1 MTLVDQDARCR
12 AMTDFSSILLVE
24 AAAGTGKTSLMAG
37 RVAMMLAAGHR
48 PGEIAAITFTE
59 LAASQLARRIRE
71 TVDALLA
78 GDVPAFLEAV
88 LPQGLSEQQREALA
102 VAFPRLDELTATTI
116 HGFCQAIIRSHGVQA
131 GLDPGARVVDATVA
145 DNLFMAELSAWFSR
159 RLAAAAAEGDPI
171 VVLAEEI
178 PLHVVDLIRELANL
192 RRRHPDAQPIL
203 PPADARPDIDFVQ
216 AVHDFDRWQANA
228 EPDKWLS
235 DIAHELRRLQERYQ
249 DCLATKEDF
258 RSLWRLCD
266 PGTGRLFERKGLQ
279 LKTYDEAGRG
289 FGAHRNDVGPNE
301 GRTLYETVVVA
312 WSELVGHIASTLVCS
327 LSVSLDQLLE
337 SYQARK
343 RAVAVLDFDDLLI
356 HVRTLVRD
364 HEEVRQAIGQRYRF
378 ILVDEFQDTDGI
390 QNEILFS
397 IAATETPRDQWEKS
411 ELRPGALFLVGDPK
425 QAIYRFRGA
434 DIEAYELCRRLI
446 DSQDQGSVL
455 EITANFR
462 SLKPIIDHVN
472 ACFEPVF
479 AKPSQPRYVALAP
492 TLFKASHPLAC
503 VARFTVEVATE
514 GRIYAEMFREA
525 EAERVADI
533 CAALIGNVSIQRADK
548 TCTPLQAGDIAL
560 LSPGHTELWRYERA
574 LEQRGLAVSSQAGQT
589 LMRRQETQDLLAL
602 LRALADSSDT
612 LAFGALMRGPL
623 VGLSEQELLDIT
635 SALAEQEEGQRFFTV
650 RTDPELV
657 QHAVARDILVE
668 LQRLRRRASIVTP
681 SLILADAI
689 ERLNLRV
696 IMAARHGNRNARAL
710 ANLDALIERARG
722 YSVAGLRAFIRDLQ
736 SDWERKAR
744 AQEGRI
750 DAAQDAVEIVTIHS
764 AKGLEWPVVIPV
776 NSTTELYRP
785 DQFVH
790 RQSDNSLH
798 WMLGG
803 VAPPELAAARAA
815 ESLEDANQRERIWY
829 VACTRARDI
838 LILPHIPQASK
849 DSWFSSIDLRQHD
862 ILEMDLSSFALQKT
876 AGSASRPNEQSS
888 DSFAAEQR
896 SVEESA
902 PPIVWRRPSEHDADR
917 RNDPLDGV
925 VVSESHVEQ
934 IDVVGAGAR
943 RGVILHKL
951 IEELLT
957 GELAEELDASVSRAR
972 LLLDQL
978 THVDEA
984 GPRPDPREM
993 AAAALRGLALP
1004 QIAEMRRSL
1013 VPEIAIWGHDE
1024 AGLVAG
1030 RADALAIVENHT
1042 DAAIDWKSDVNPT
1055 PAVREAHAQQLR
1067 DYLSVTGA
1075 KRGAVVY
1082 LTNGEIVWITR
1093 PANDGP
1099 PEDGVIYPSADA
1111 HSDL

>member
-1 MTLVDQDARCR
+1 MTLADQAARCR

-37 RVAMMLAAGHR
+37 RVAMMLAAGHH

-71 TVDALLA
+71 TVDALLR
-78 GDVPAFLEAV
+78 GDVPDFLEAV
-88 LPQGLSEQQREALA
+88 LPQGLSEQQREALV

-116 HGFCQAIIRSHGVQA
+116 HGFCQSLIRSHGVQA
-131 GLDPGARVVDATVA
+131 GLDPGARVIDAAVA
-145 DNLFMAELSAWFSR
+145 DNLFMAELSAWFSH
-159 RLAAAAAEGDPI
+159 RLGADAVEGDPI

-178 PLHVVDLIRELANL
+178 PLQVVDLIRELANL
-192 RRRHPDAQPIL
+192 RRKHPDARPI
-203 PPADARPDIDFVQ
+203 PPSCDARPDIDFAQ
-216 AVHDFDRWQANA
+216 AVDDFDRWQASA

-235 DIAHELRRLQERYQ
+235 DIVHELRRLAERYQ
-249 DCLATKEDF
+249 DCLANKANYRT
-258 RSLWRLCD
+258 LWRLCD
-266 PGTGRLFERKGLQ
+266 PGAGRLFERKGLQ
-279 LKTYDEAGRG
+279 LKTYGEAARG
-289 FGAHRNDVGPNE
+289 FGAPRNDVGAND
-301 GRTLYETVVVA
+301 GRRFYEAVVIA

-327 LSVSLDQLLE
+327 LSASLDQLLE
-337 SYQARK
+337 SYQVRK
-343 RAVAVLDFDDLLI
+343 RAAAVLDFDDLLI
-356 HVRTLVRD
+356 HVRSLIRG
-364 HEEVRQAIGQRYRF
+364 HEEVRRAIGKRYRY

-397 IAATETPRDQWEKS
+397 IVATQTLPGQWEKS
-411 ELRPGALFLVGDPK
+411 ELRSGALFLVGDPK

-434 DIEAYELCRRLI
+434 DIEAYELCRQLI
-446 DSQDQGSVL
+446 DGQDHGAVL

-462 SLKPIIDHVN
+462 SLSPIIEHVN

-503 VARFTVEVATE
+503 VARFTIEVATE

-533 CAALIGNVSIQRADK
+533 CAALIGNVSIKRADK

-589 LMRRQETQDLLAL
+589 LMRRQETQDILAL
-602 LRALADSSDT
+602 LRVLADSSDT

-635 SALAEQEEGQRFFTV
+635 SALAGQEEGQRFFTV

-657 QHAVARDILVE
+657 QHAVARDILLE

-681 SLILADAI
+681 SLILAEAI
-689 ERLNLRV
+689 ERLNIRV

-750 DAAQDAVEIVTIHS
+750 DAAADAVEIVTIHS

-798 WMLGG
+798 WMVGG

-815 ESLEDANQRERIWY
+815 ESLEDANQRKRIWY
-829 VACTRARDI
+829 VACTRAREL

-849 DSWFSSIDLRQHD
+849 DSWFSSIDLRQLD
-862 ILEMDLSSFALQKT
+862 IPELDLSSFARQDTRGPASLPNRQ
-876 AGSASRPNEQSS
+876 SA
-888 DSFAAEQR
+888 DVFGAEQQ

-902 PPIVWRRPSEHDADR
+902 PPVVWRRPSEHDADR
-917 RNDPLDGV
+917 LGDPLEGIV
-925 VVSESHVEQ
+925 ISESHIEHL
-934 IDVVGAGAR
+934 DVVGAGAR
-943 RGVILHKL
+943 RGVVLHKL
-951 IEELLT
+951 MEELLT
-957 GELAEELDASVSRAR
+957 GELEGDLDASVSRAR
-972 LLLDQL
+972 ELLDQL
-978 THVDEA
+978 ISDGDDDE
-984 GPRPDPREM
+984 PRPDPQELG
-993 AAAALRGLALP
+993 AAALRGLALP
-1004 QIAEMRRSL
+1004 QIAELRPYL
-1013 VPEIAIWGHDE
+1013 VSEIAIWSHDE
-1024 AGLVAG
+1024 SELIAG
-1030 RADALAIVENHT
+1030 RADALAIIEGDL

-1055 PAVREAHAQQLR
+1055 PAVREAHVRQLQ
-1067 DYLSVTGA
+1067 DYLSATGA

-1082 LTNGEIVWITR
+1082 LTTGEIVWIR
-1093 PANDGP
+1093 PAEAASTGD
-1099 PEDGVIYPSADA
+1099 
-1111 HSDL
+1111 

>member
-37 RVAMMLAAGHR
+37 RVAMMLAAGHQ

-71 TVDALLA
+71 TVDTLLT
-78 GDVPAFLEAV
+78 GNVPAFLEAV
-88 LPQGLSEQQREALA
+88 LPQGPSEQQRGALA
-102 VAFPRLDELTATTI
+102 VAFPRLDEMTATTI

-159 RLAAAAAEGDPI
+159 RLAADAVEGDPI
-171 VVLAEEI
+171 VVLVEEI
-178 PLHVVDLIRELANL
+178 PLQVVNLIRELASL
-192 RRRHPDAQPIL
+192 RRKHPDAQPI
-203 PPADARPDIDFVQ
+203 PPSLDARPDIDFVQ
-216 AVHDFDRWQANA
+216 AVDDFDRWHVSG

-235 DIAHELRRLQERYQ
+235 DIAHELRRLAEGYQ
-249 DCLATKEDF
+249 DCLAIKGNF
-258 RSLWRLCD
+258 RALWRLCN
-266 PGTGRLFERKGLQ
+266 PGAGRLFERKGLQ
-279 LKTYDEAGRG
+279 LKTYDEAARS
-289 FGAHRNDVGPNE
+289 FGAYRNDAGPGD
-301 GRTLYETVVVA
+301 GRTLYETVVIA

-337 SYQARK
+337 SYQTRK
-343 RAVAVLDFDDLLI
+343 RAAAVLDFDDLLI

-364 HEEVRQAIGQRYRF
+364 HEEVRQAISQRYRYV
-378 ILVDEFQDTDGI
+378 LVDEFQDTDGI

-397 IAATETPRDQWEKS
+397 IAATEPRPGQWEKS
-411 ELRPGALFLVGDPK
+411 ELQPGALFLVGDPK

-434 DIEAYELCRRLI
+434 DIEAYELCRQLI
-446 DSQDQGSVL
+446 DRQDHGAVL

-462 SLKPIIDHVN
+462 SLSPIIEHVN

-492 TLFKASHPLAC
+492 TLSEASHLLPC

-533 CAALIGNVSIQRADK
+533 CAALIGNVSIQRPDK

-574 LEQRGLAVSSQAGQT
+574 LEQRGVAVSSQAGQT
-589 LMRRQETQDLLAL
+589 LMRRQETQDILAL
-602 LRALADSSDT
+602 LRVLADSSDT

-635 SALAEQEEGQRFFTV
+635 AALPESEEGQSFYTV

-657 QHAVARDILVE
+657 QHQVARHILVE
-668 LQRLRRRASIVTP
+668 LQQLRRRTSIMTP

-689 ERLNLRV
+689 ERLNVRV

-722 YSVAGLRAFIRDLQ
+722 YPVAGLRAFIADLQ

-750 DAAQDAVEIVTIHS
+750 DAASDAIEMVTIHS

-829 VACTRARDI
+829 VACTRARDL

-849 DSWFSSIDLRQHD
+849 DSWFSSIDLHQHD
-862 ILEMDLSSFALQKT
+862 VDELDLSSFALQRRPEP
-876 AGSASRPNEQSS
+876 ASRPNEQSS
-888 DSFAAEQR
+888 YIFAAEQR

-902 PPIVWRRPSEHDADR
+902 PLVVWRRPSEHDADR
-917 RNDPLDGV
+917 RGDPLDGV
-925 VVSESHVEQ
+925 VISENHIEHL
-934 IDVVGAGAR
+934 DVVGAGAR

-951 IEELLT
+951 MEELLT
-957 GELAEELDASVSRAR
+957 GELAEELDAGVSRAR
-972 LLLDQL
+972 ELLDQL
-978 THVDEA
+978 IVDVDE
-984 GPRPDPREM
+984 PRPDPKEM
-993 AAAALRGLALP
+993 AAVAIRGLSLP
-1004 QIAEMRRSL
+1004 QIAELRPYLM
-1013 VPEIAIWGHDE
+1013 PEVAIWGHDE
-1024 AGLVAG
+1024 AGFIAG
-1030 RADALAIVENHT
+1030 RADALAVIEDRI

-1055 PAVREAHAQQLR
+1055 PAMREAHLQQLH
-1067 DYLSVTGA
+1067 DYLSATGA
-1075 KRGAVVY
+1075 LRGAIVY
-1082 LTNGEIVWITR
+1082 LTSGEVASVLR
-1093 PANDGP
+1093 
-1099 PEDGVIYPSADA
+1099 S
-1111 HSDL
+1111 

>member
-12 AMTDFSSILLVE
+12 ALTDFAAILLVE

-37 RVAMMLAAGHR
+37 RVAMMLASGHH
-48 PGEIAAITFTE
+48 PGDIAAITFTE

-71 TVDALLA
+71 TIDALLA
-78 GDVPAFLEAV
+78 GEVPAFLRAV
-88 LPQGLSEQQREALA
+88 LPLGLSEQQRNAL
-102 VAFPRLDELTATTI
+102 VASSPRLDELTATTI

-145 DNLFMAELSAWFSR
+145 DNLFTAELSVWFSQ
-159 RLAAAAAEGDPI
+159 RLSAGATEGDPI

-178 PLHVVDLIRELANL
+178 PLQVVDLIRELASL
-192 RRRHPDAQPIL
+192 RRKHPDAQPI
-203 PPADARPDIDFVQ
+203 PPAPDARLDIDFVQ
-216 AVHDFDRWQANA
+216 AVDDFARWQASA
-228 EPDKWLS
+228 DPDKWLS
-235 DIAHELRRLQERYQ
+235 EIASELSRLAERYK
-249 DCLATKEDF
+249 DCLAQGEDF
-258 RSLWRLCD
+258 GVLWRLCD

-279 LKTYDEAGRG
+279 LKAYEAAARG
-289 FGAHRNDVGPNE
+289 FGAHRNEAGPGE
-301 GRTLYETVVVA
+301 GRTLYDTVVIG
-312 WSELVGHIASTLVCS
+312 WNELVGHIASTLVCS
-327 LSVSLDQLLE
+327 LSASLDQLLE

-343 RAVAVLDFDDLLI
+343 RAAAVLDFDDLLI
-356 HVRTLVRD
+356 HVRSLIRD
-364 HEEVRQAIGQRYRF
+364 HEEVRHAIGQRYRY

-397 IAATETPRDQWEKS
+397 IAATETQPGQWEKS
-411 ELRPGALFLVGDPK
+411 QLRPGALFLVGDPK

-434 DIEAYELCRRLI
+434 DIEAYELCRQLI
-446 DSQDQGSVL
+446 DGQDHGAVL

-462 SLKPIIDHVN
+462 SLSPIIDHVN

-479 AKPSQPRYVALAP
+479 SKASQPRYVALAP
-492 TLFKASHPLAC
+492 TLIEASHLLPC

-514 GRIYAEMFREA
+514 GRVYAEMFREA

-533 CAALIGNVSIQRADK
+533 CAALIGNVSILRADK

-574 LEQRGLAVSSQAGQT
+574 LEQRGLSVSSQAGQT
-589 LMRRQETQDLLAL
+589 LMRRQETQDILAL
-602 LRALADSSDT
+602 LRTLADSSDT

-635 SALAEQEEGQRFFTV
+635 ATLAAREEGRNFFTV

-657 QHAVARDILVE
+657 QHAVAKDILVE
-668 LQRLRRRASIVTP
+668 LQRLRRRASIVAP
-681 SLILADAI
+681 SLILAEAI
-689 ERLNLRV
+689 ERLNIRV

-722 YSVAGLRAFIRDLQ
+722 YSVSGLRAFIRDLQ
-736 SDWERKAR
+736 DDWEHKAR

-750 DAAQDAVEIVTIHS
+750 DAARDAVEIVTIHS

-838 LILPHIPQASK
+838 LIVPHIPQASK
-849 DSWFSSIDLRQHD
+849 DSWFSSIDLRQYD
-862 ILEMDLSSFALQKT
+862 IPELDLSSFVRLET
-876 AGSASRPNEQSS
+876 PPPASRPNHQSS
-888 DSFAAEQR
+888 DVFAAEQR
-896 SVEESA
+896 SIEKSA
-902 PPIVWRRPSEHDADR
+902 PLVAWRRPSEHDPDR
-917 RNDPLDGV
+917 VGDLLDGV
-925 VVSESHVEQ
+925 VTLESHVEHLEV
-934 IDVVGAGAR
+934 IGAGAR

-951 IEELLT
+951 MEELLT
-957 GELAEELDASVSRAR
+957 GELAGELGASVSRAR
-972 LLLDQL
+972 ELLDQL
-978 THVDEA
+978 ISDVDDDE
-984 GPRPDPREM
+984 PRPDPSEM
-993 AAAALRGLALP
+993 GAAALRGLALP
-1004 QIAEMRRSL
+1004 PIAELRVHL
-1013 VPEIAIWGHDE
+1013 VPEVAIWGHDE
-1024 AGLVAG
+1024 LGLIAG
-1030 RADALAIVENHT
+1030 RADALAITDDRV
-1042 DAAIDWKSDVNPT
+1042 DAAIDWKSDVSPT
-1055 PAVREAHAQQLR
+1055 PAVREAHVQQLH
-1067 DYLSVTGA
+1067 DYLSATGA
-1075 KRGAVVY
+1075 ARGAIVY
-1082 LTNGEIVWITR
+1082 LTSGEITWIHPPLRR
-1093 PANDGP
+1093 P
-1099 PEDGVIYPSADA
+1099 I
-1111 HSDL
+1111 

>member
-1 MTLVDQDARCR
+1 MTLADQEARCR

-37 RVAMMLAAGHR
+37 RVAMMLAAGRH

-71 TVDALLA
+71 TVDKLLA

-88 LPQGLSEQQREALA
+88 LPQGLSEQQRKALI

-116 HGFCQAIIRSHGVQA
+116 HGFCQSVIRSHGVQA

-145 DNLFMAELSAWFSR
+145 DNLFMAELSAWFSH
-159 RLAAAAAEGDPI
+159 RLAADAAEGDPI

-178 PLHVVDLIRELANL
+178 PLQVVDLIRELANL
-192 RRRHPDAQPIL
+192 RRKHPDAQPIL
-203 PPADARPDIDFVQ
+203 PSAGARPDIDFVQ
-216 AVHDFDRWQANA
+216 AVDDFDRWQVSA

-235 DIAHELRRLQERYQ
+235 DIAHELRELAQRYH
-249 DCLATKEDF
+249 DCLASKESF
-258 RSLWRLCD
+258 RALWRLCD

-279 LKTYDEAGRG
+279 LKTYDEAARG
-289 FGAHRNDVGPNE
+289 FGAHRNDVGSKD
-301 GRTLYETVVVA
+301 GRELYEIVVTA
-312 WSELVGHIASTLVCS
+312 WSELVGHIASTLVCL
-327 LSVSLDQLLE
+327 LSTSLDQLLE

-343 RAVAVLDFDDLLI
+343 RAAAILDFDDLLI
-356 HVRTLVRD
+356 HVRSLVRAHD
-364 HEEVRQAIGQRYRF
+364 EVRQAIGQRYRY

-397 IAATETPRDQWEKS
+397 IAAAQARPGQWEKS
-411 ELRPGALFLVGDPK
+411 ELRSGALFLVGDPK

-434 DIEAYELCRRLI
+434 DIEAYELCRQLI
-446 DSQDQGSVL
+446 DGQDHGAVL

-462 SLKPIIDHVN
+462 SLKPIIEHVN

-492 TLFKASHPLAC
+492 TLFEASHPLPC

-514 GRIYAEMFREA
+514 GRIYAEMFRET

-533 CAALIGNVSIQRADK
+533 CATLIGNVSIKRADK
-548 TCTPLQAGDIAL
+548 TSTPLRAGDIAL

-589 LMRRQETQDLLAL
+589 LMRRQETQDILAL
-602 LRALADSSDT
+602 LRVLADSSDT

-635 SALAEQEEGQRFFTV
+635 SALVEQDDGQRFFTV

-657 QHAVARDILVE
+657 QHGVARDILVE

-681 SLILADAI
+681 SLILAEAI
-689 ERLNLRV
+689 ERLNVRV
-696 IMAARHGNRNARAL
+696 IMAARHRNRNARAL
-710 ANLDALIERARG
+710 VNLDALIERARG
-722 YSVAGLRAFIRDLQ
+722 YSIAGLRAFIRDLQ
-736 SDWERKAR
+736 EDWERKAR

-750 DAAQDAVEIVTIHS
+750 DAAEDAVEIVTIHS
-764 AKGLEWPVVIPV
+764 AKGLEWPIVIPV

-790 RQSDNSLH
+790 RQSDNTLH

-803 VAPPELAAARAA
+803 VAPLELAAARAA

-829 VACTRARDI
+829 VACTRARDL

-849 DSWFSSIDLRQHD
+849 DSWFSSIDLRQLN
-862 ILEMDLSSFALQKT
+862 IPELNFTSLAQREMPA
-876 AGSASRPNEQSS
+876 AASVPNEQSS
-888 DSFAAEQR
+888 DIFVAEQR
-896 SVEESA
+896 CVEESA

-917 RNDPLDGV
+917 LGDPLEGV
-925 VVSESHVEQ
+925 VTLESHIEHFE
-934 IDVVGAGAR
+934 VVGAGAR

-951 IEELLT
+951 MEELLT
-957 GELAEELDASVSRAR
+957 GELAGELGASVNRAR
-972 LLLDQL
+972 ELLDQL
-978 THVDEA
+978 VTGVNDDE
-984 GPRPDPREM
+984 PQPDPNEM
-993 AAAALRGLALP
+993 GAAALRGLALP
-1004 QIAEMRRSL
+1004 QIAELRPHL
-1013 VPEIAIWGHDE
+1013 VPEMAIWGRDE
-1024 AGLVAG
+1024 VNLIAG
-1030 RADALAIVENHT
+1030 RADALAIIEDRV
-1042 DAAIDWKSDVNPT
+1042 DAAIDWKSDVDPT
-1055 PAVREAHAQQLR
+1055 PAVREAHVQQLR
-1067 DYLSVTGA
+1067 DYLSATGA
-1075 KRGAVVY
+1075 MRGGIVY
-1082 LTNGEIVWITR
+1082 LTSGEIAWIVR
-1093 PANDGP
+1093 Q
-1099 PEDGVIYPSADA
+1099 
-1111 HSDL
+1111 

>member
-1 MTLVDQDARCR
+1 MMLVDQEARCR
-12 AMTDFSSILLVE
+12 AMTDFLSILLVE

-37 RVAMMLAAGHR
+37 RVAMMLATGHQ
-48 PGEIAAITFTE
+48 PGDIAAITFTE
-59 LAASQLARRIRE
+59 LAASELARRIRE
-71 TVDALLA
+71 TIDTLLA
-78 GDVPAFLEAV
+78 GDVPAFLKSV
-88 LPQGLSEQQREALA
+88 LPHGLSQQQRDAL
-102 VAFPRLDELTATTI
+102 VAASPRLDELTATTI
-116 HGFCQAIIRSHGVQA
+116 HGFCQAIIRSHGLQA

-145 DNLFMAELSAWFSR
+145 DNLFMAELAAWFSR
-159 RLAAAAAEGDPI
+159 RLAAGAAEGDPI

-178 PLHVVDLIRELANL
+178 PLQVVDLIRELAIL
-192 RRRHPDAQPIL
+192 RRKHPDAQPI
-203 PPADARPDIDFVQ
+203 PPSPDARPDIDFVQ
-216 AVHDFDRWQANA
+216 AVDDFDRWQASV
-228 EPDKWLS
+228 EPDRWLS
-235 DIAHELRRLQERYQ
+235 DMAHELRRLAERYQ
-249 DCLATKEDF
+249 NCLASKADF
-258 RSLWRLCD
+258 GTLWRLCD
-266 PGTGRLFERKGLQ
+266 PGAGRLFERKGLQ
-279 LKTYDEAGRG
+279 LKAYEDAARG
-289 FGAHRNDVGPNE
+289 FGAHRNDVGSGN
-301 GRTLYETVVVA
+301 GQTLYETVVIA
-312 WSELVGHIASTLVCS
+312 WNELIGHIAITLVCS
-327 LSVSLDQLLE
+327 LSMSLDQLLE
-337 SYQARK
+337 SYKARK
-343 RAVAVLDFDDLLI
+343 RAAAILDFDDLLI
-356 HVRTLVRD
+356 HVRSLVRNHD
-364 HEEVRQAIGQRYRF
+364 EVRQAIGQRYRY

-397 IAATETPRDQWEKS
+397 IAATEARPERWEAAT
-411 ELRPGALFLVGDPK
+411 LRPGALFLVGDPK

-446 DSQDQGSVL
+446 DGQDHGAVL

-479 AKPSQPRYVALAP
+479 AKPSQPRYVALGP
-492 TLFKASHPLAC
+492 TLFEASHPLPC

-533 CAALIGNVSIQRADK
+533 CATLIGNVSIRRADN

-574 LEQRGLAVSSQAGQT
+574 LEQLGLAVSSQAGQT
-589 LMRRQETQDLLAL
+589 LMRRQETQDILAL
-602 LRALADSSDT
+602 LRVLADSSDT

-635 SALAEQEEGQRFFTV
+635 AAVTEKEEGQSFFTV
-650 RTDPELV
+650 RADPELV
-657 QHAVARDILVE
+657 QHQVARHVLVE
-668 LQRLRRRASIVTP
+668 LQQLRRRASIVTP

-689 ERLNLRV
+689 ERLNVRV

-750 DAAQDAVEIVTIHS
+750 DAAADAVEIVTIHS

-829 VACTRARDI
+829 VACTRARDL

-849 DSWFSSIDLRQHD
+849 GSWSSSIDLRQHD
-862 ILEMDLSSFALQKT
+862 IPELNLSSFALREVS
-876 AGSASRPNEQSS
+876 GPVSRPNEQSF
-888 DSFAAEQR
+888 DIFAAERR
-896 SVEESA
+896 SVEVSA
-902 PPIVWRRPSEHDADR
+902 PPLVWRRPSAHDADR
-917 RNDPLDGV
+917 LGDPIEGV
-925 VVSESHVEQ
+925 VTSESHIEHLE
-934 IDVVGAGAR
+934 VVGAGAR

-951 IEELLT
+951 MEEFLT

-972 LLLDQL
+972 ALLDQL
-978 THVDEA
+978 ISAVDGDE
-984 GPRPDPREM
+984 PRPDPKEM
-993 AAAALRGLALP
+993 GVAALRGLSLP
-1004 QIAEMRRSL
+1004 QIAELRPNL
-1013 VPEIAIWGHDE
+1013 VPEIAIWGHNLG
-1024 AGLVAG
+1024 GLIAG
-1030 RADALAIVENHT
+1030 RADALAIIENQI

-1055 PAVREAHAQQLR
+1055 SAVREAHVQQLH
-1067 DYLSVTGA
+1067 DYLSATGA
-1075 KRGAVVY
+1075 KRGAIVY
-1082 LTNGEIVWITR
+1082 LTNDEIVWVR
-1093 PANDGP
+1093 PA
-1099 PEDGVIYPSADA
+1099 DA
-1111 HSDL
+1111 ANASG